1 MDNLN
6 LSEAICFRP
15 WGSAAARQCS
25 CPSPTLQAVSLW
37 SPYVQSLNISNHKKA
52 WPPSQSQGL
61 ESGWGVVR
69 FLFPWV
75 LYFLGGPEPELQGW
89 GQEGGE
95 GRQKLPRAIRKL

>member
-15 WGSAAARQCS
+15 LGVCSGQASPAA
-25 CPSPTLQAVSLW
+25 PDPTLQAALSVEPLHAK
-37 SPYVQSLNISNHKKA
+37 SLNISNHKKA

-61 ESGWGVVR
+61 GQVFIS
-69 FLFPWV
+69 WV